1 MELFRFSAVAQD
13 LMYLMTRCTF
23 LALKDTSLN
32 FRIHNIIGNKLAIA
46 FFFFTQGNPYGI
58 TLCEQ

>member
-32 FRIHNIIGNKLAIA
+32 FSIHNIIGNKLPIA
-46 FFFFTQGNPYGI
+46 FFFTQGNPYGI
-58 TLCEQ
+58 TLCGQ